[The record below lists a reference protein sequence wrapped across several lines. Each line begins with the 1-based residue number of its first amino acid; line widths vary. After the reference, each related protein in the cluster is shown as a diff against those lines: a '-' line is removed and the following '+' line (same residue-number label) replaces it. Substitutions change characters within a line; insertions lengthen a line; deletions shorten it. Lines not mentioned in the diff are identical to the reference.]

1 MAGREDRIRTR
12 DINKASIG
20 DIANLPFMNEQRARL
35 IIAYRDANGPFKH
48 IDDVD
53 NVTGIG
59 EKLSQLVKQHFQVQ
73 EGEEGGD
80 NDNEEGEAAPA
91 RRVAAARRA

>member
-20 DIANLPFMNEQRARL
+20 DISNLPFMNEQRARL

-59 EKLSQLVKQHFQVQ
+59 EKLSQLVKQHFQVG
-73 EGEEGGD
+73 EGDESGE
-80 NDNEEGEAAPA
+80 NDNEEEGGAAPA
-91 RRVAAARRA
+91 RRVAGRRS